1 MKRTIPLS
9 NLKNTTGI
17 VNYCKECKIPV
28 FVTRNGT
35 VEMVIMDSD
44 FYDKYFEPYILNGE
58 IDISKVLEY
67 FPLFMNIKDLK
78 NTGEVSK
85 KVSESKQAVHI
96 LKNGMSEL
104 VIMNLD
110 VYNRYRE
117 NALKDLKKIK
127 TTWQNNNF
135 TL

>member
-1 MKRTIPLS
+1 MTKFIPLS
-9 NLKNTTGI
+9 TLKNTTAI
-17 VNYCKECKIPV
+17 VNYCKECKIPI
-28 FVTRNGT
+28 FVTRNGA

-44 FYDKYFEPYILNGE
+44 FYDNYFEPYMLNGE
-58 IDISKVLEY
+58 IDINKVLEY

-85 KVSESKQAVHI
+85 KVAESKQAVHI
-96 LKNGMSEL
+96 LKNGVSEL

-117 NALKDLKKIK
+117 NALKDLK
-127 TTWQNNNF
+127 
-135 TL
+135 

>member
-1 MKRTIPLS
+1 MTKFIPLS
-9 NLKNTTGI
+9 ALKNTTAI
-17 VNYCKECKIPV
+17 VNYCKECKIPI
-28 FVTRNGT
+28 FVTRNGS

-44 FYDKYFEPYILNGE
+44 FYDNYFEPYMLNGE
-58 IDISKVLEY
+58 IDINKVLEY

-85 KVSESKQAVHI
+85 KVAESKQAVHI
-96 LKNGMSEL
+96 LKNGVSEL

-117 NALKDLKKIK
+117 NALKDLK
-127 TTWQNNNF
+127 
-135 TL
+135 

>member
-1 MKRTIPLS
+1 MTNFIPLS
-9 NLKNTTGI
+9 TLKNTTAI
-17 VNYCKECKIPV
+17 VNYCKECKIPI
-28 FVTRNGT
+28 FVTRNGA

-44 FYDKYFEPYILNGE
+44 FYDNYFEPYMLNGE
-58 IDISKVLEY
+58 IDINKVLEY

-85 KVSESKQAVHI
+85 KVAESKQAVHI
-96 LKNGMSEL
+96 LKNGVSEL

-117 NALKDLKKIK
+117 NALKDLK
-127 TTWQNNNF
+127 
-135 TL
+135 

>member
-1 MKRTIPLS
+1 MTKFIPLS
-9 NLKNTTGI
+9 TLKNTTAT

-28 FVTRNGT
+28 FVTRNGA

-44 FYDKYFEPYILNGE
+44 FYDKYFEPYMLNGE
-58 IDISKVLEY
+58 IDINKVLEY

-85 KVSESKQAVHI
+85 KVAESKQAVHI
-96 LKNGMSEL
+96 LKNGVSEL

-117 NALKDLKKIK
+117 NALKDLK
-127 TTWQNNNF
+127 QN
-135 TL
+135 T

>member
-1 MKRTIPLS
+1 MNNIILQ
-9 NLKNTTGI
+9 I
-17 VNYCKECKIPV
+17 VNYYKECKIPI
-28 FVTRNGT
+28 FVTRNGA

-44 FYDKYFEPYILNGE
+44 FYDNYFEPYMLNGE
-58 IDISKVLEY
+58 IDINKVFEY

-85 KVSESKQAVHI
+85 KVAESKQAVHI
-96 LKNGMSEL
+96 LKNGVSEL

-117 NALKDLKKIK
+117 NALKDLK
-127 TTWQNNNF
+127 
-135 TL
+135 

>member
-1 MKRTIPLS
+1 MTKFIPLS
-9 NLKNTTGI
+9 TLKNTTAI
-17 VNYCKECKIPV
+17 VNYCKECKIPI
-28 FVTRNGT
+28 FVTRNGA

-44 FYDKYFEPYILNGE
+44 FYDKYFEPYMLNGE
-58 IDISKVLEY
+58 ININKVLEY

-85 KVSESKQAVHI
+85 KVAESKQAVHI
-96 LKNGMSEL
+96 LKNGVSEL

-117 NALKDLKKIK
+117 NALKDLK
-127 TTWQNNNF
+127 
-135 TL
+135 